1 MEALIVGAG
10 HVGTATGA
18 LLRARGV
25 EVTYLDGD
33 RSVMQSLAAAGE
45 RILPAHRHSGRFDLI
60 AVCVPT
66 PTVDGQMSSVPLRAA
81 LATCARFVRPKAF
94 TAIAIR
100 STLLPGTM
108 EGVVLPTLREA
119 APNDGWAACYWPS
132 FARERMAAADE
143 LAPHLVCLGSDGDER
158 LPALLQPVLASPGLE
173 PLWTNFATAEFI
185 KHGANLFNA
194 VKISYFN
201 ALDAWASAS
210 GVNGQMVARAIAD
223 SAEGAWNPAYGIK
236 VGQPFGGACLPKDL
250 DAFLGYLRV
259 NDFPHSG
266 LVEAVQAVND
276 SFE

>member
-1 MEALIVGAG
+1 LEALIVGAG

-25 EVTYLDGD
+25 GVTYLDAD
-33 RSVMQSLAAAGE
+33 PSVMRSLTVAGE
-45 RILPAHRHSGRFDLI
+45 GILPAHPHSGRFELI

-66 PTVDGQMSSVPLRAA
+66 PTVDGQMSSVPMRAA

-108 EGVVLPTLREA
+108 EGVVRPTLREA

-132 FARERMAAADE
+132 FARERMATADE
-143 LAPHLVCLGSDGDER
+143 LSPRLVCIGWDGDEPLR
-158 LPALLQPVLASPGLE
+158 ALFQAVFAAGPKA
-173 PLWTNFATAEFI
+173 LWTNFATAEFI
-185 KHGANLFNA
+185 KHGTNLFNA

-210 GVNGQMVARAIAD
+210 GADGEVVARAVAD
-223 SAEGAWNPAYGIK
+223 SAEGAWNPTYGIK
-236 VGQPFGGACLPKDL
+236 GGRPFGGACLPKDL
-250 DAFLGYLRV
+250 EAFICYLRA
-259 NDFPHSG
+259 NDLPHSR